1 LDHNFFLDE
10 QVQMAPANN
19 NKKSSKRAVE
29 SINGKIQLVMK
40 SGKTALGYKTTI
52 KALRSSKAKMV
63 IISTNTPALRKS
75 EVEYYAMLAK
85 CAVHHYSGNNS
96 DLGTACGKFFRV
108 SMMTVTDAGD
118 SDILRQ
124 EDA

>member
-1 LDHNFFLDE
+1 
-10 QVQMAPANN
+10 MAPANN

>member
-1 LDHNFFLDE
+1 
-10 QVQMAPANN
+10 MAPTTN

-52 KALRSSKAKMV
+52 KALRSTKAKMV
-63 IISTNTPALRKS
+63 IISSNTPALRKS

-108 SMMTVTDAGD
+108 SMVSITDAGD

-124 EDA
+124 EDL